1 MTIGTFFPLYNI
13 SAGAAERIQEFL
25 KLESENT
32 LMPNANTNS
41 ILHGQSIIQNINID
55 ESQPIIQFN
64 LIKYHFLTRA
74 TTTSMQSKTFHLTW
88 EEISI

>member
-64 LIKYHFLTRA
+64 LIKYHLNQTDYS
-74 TTTSMQSKTFHLTW
+74 TQSMPINLINKV
-88 EEISI
+88 